1 MEKPLNKVLV
11 FLRYVLLSIISL
23 GIYPFYFYVIRAEM
37 NNRLLTD
44 ILTEIKKNKELEKN

>member
-1 MEKPLNKVLV
+1 MVKPLNKILV
-11 FLRYVLLSIISL
+11 FLRYVLLSIITL

-44 ILTEIKKNKELEKN
+44 ILTEIKKNKELS